1 MTSLRWFP
9 GRAVAGHVMPSGIEA
24 RARKTAR
31 ALRRLDDHLLADIG
45 VTREDIDAAARRAAA
60 V

>member
-9 GRAVAGHVMPSGIEA
+9 GRAVAGHVMPDNFRA

-45 VTREDIDAAARRAAA
+45 VTRDEIEAAARRAAA